1 MRVPLHVIETRRAKL
16 AALLERHRYL
26 PVAEVCRLLD
36 VSEATARRDLAAL
49 ASQSRV
55 IRTHGGALM
64 EFNERFPSFNDRRGA
79 GLAAKERIGRSG
91 ARLLQPGGTYFL
103 DSGTTLYALAEAFR
117 ENPVGPLTIVTSNL
131 PAGEILSQVPEISVF
146 LTGGQILA
154 RQSVLSGEAARRSLE
169 FWTFDVALMS
179 AEAANVDGIWNSQE
193 AIVAQQKVAIRRASR
208 VVYCL
213 DAGKIGATAPFLLVP
228 WDEVDRILSDATAQ
242 DLTRAG
248 LRDHASRFSS
258 ADPSAPP
265 LDLSPAEKSALP
277 VHFL

>member
-64 EFNERFPSFNDRRGA
+64 EFNERFPSFHDRRGV
-79 GLAAKERIGRSG
+79 GTSAKERIGQAA

-131 PAGEILSQVPEISVF
+131 PAGEILSQVPEISVY

-154 RQSVLSGEAARRSLE
+154 RQSVLLGEAARRSLE
-169 FWTFDVALMS
+169 FWTFDAALMS
-179 AEAANVDGIWNSQE
+179 AEAINAEGIWNSQE
-193 AIVAQQKVAIRRASR
+193 TIVSQQKVAIRRSGR

-213 DAGKIGATAPFLLVP
+213 DAGKIGATAPFLLVS
-228 WDEVDRILSDATAQ
+228 WGEVDRILSNATGA
-242 DLTRAG
+242 DLARAG
-248 LRDHASRFSS
+248 LQEQAGRFFP
-258 ADPSAPP
+258 ADPTLPP
-265 LDLSPAEKSALP
+265 LDLSPAEKTSLP